1 MQSEGPEGT
10 DGSTGFGSP
19 AWTRAALL
27 ALVVLLPLVLALD
40 QGTVVRRSF
49 NAGVANARRALRNR
63 RPDVAWQAAD
73 PEHEGLNG
81 AVLDSLRLSLAEGT
95 ESFLVVRGNHVVYE
109 WYATGSGPNLRR
121 GTAAMAK
128 AITGT
133 LVALTA
139 ATDRRIGLDDPAWKY
154 IPRWHADS
162 IRSKI
167 RIGDLASHHS
177 GMDNVD
183 FGAGRDGKLE
193 GWKKRYYEHRGER
206 FELALDTAPILFP
219 PGTRSSYSGVGYYA
233 LAYALAASLKGAPQ
247 QDVRTLLRERIMG
260 PLGIPDQDWQLSYG
274 ESYQVDGMTLYAIG
288 SGASYTTR
296 AAARVGELFLDR
308 GRWGDRWLLDSG
320 LVSRALAPAV
330 EPAVSDSGPYPAAPE
345 ASGGGWALNIHGS
358 WPTVPRDAIAGMG
371 DGQQAILVVPSLDL
385 VMVWMGKH
393 LAPADDFETAL
404 RDQLFSPLMRAVIGP
419 SSRMGAIAASLGGP

>member
-1 MQSEGPEGT
+1 MRSSRPGSASTSPNIAYDRDRSPEASTPLAWTGVAHLRQQERDDRHAVEGPEGT

-260 PLGIPDQDWQLSYG
+260 PLGIPDQDWQLRLRGVVPGRRDDALRHRERRFVHHSC
-274 ESYQVDGMTLYAIG
+274 
-288 SGASYTTR
+288 SGPGRR
-296 AAARVGELFLDR
+296 AVPRSGPLGRPLAARLRLGFPRAGSCCRAGCVRLGTLPGRPR
-308 GRWGDRWLLDSG
+308 GVRR
-320 LVSRALAPAV
+320 
-330 EPAVSDSGPYPAAPE
+330 
-345 ASGGGWALNIHGS
+345 
-358 WPTVPRDAIAGMG
+358 
-371 DGQQAILVVPSLDL
+371 
-385 VMVWMGKH
+385 WMGTRTFTAAGPRF
-393 LAPADDFETAL
+393 LETP
-404 RDQLFSPLMRAVIGP
+404 SPEWVMDSRPSWWCRASI
-419 SSRMGAIAASLGGP
+419 S